1 MLRSSLKRFMIG
13 RHLRDAIGRGLVEL
27 DEGVTFAAGLQL
39 KLEGIGLQLRVGK
52 RSHLDGR
59 IVVRGSGHV
68 HIGAHCSFRAGTYL
82 GSVVGIDIGDS
93 VFGAEGVFIVDN
105 NNHPLDPEA
114 RRVMTQHPMGHPLW
128 QWTAPGVA
136 SAATRI
142 GDNVWLGRNS
152 AVLKGVDI
160 GNDSVVALAAV
171 LTKSVPEGAVVAG
184 NPARVVRRLY

>member
-1 MLRSSLKRFMIG
+1 MLRSSLRRFMIG

-39 KLEGIGLQLRVGK
+39 KLEGSGLQLRVGK

-68 HIGAHCSFRAGTYL
+68 HIGAHCSFRVGTYL

-142 GDNVWLGRNS
+142 GDNVWLGRNA

-160 GNDSVVALAAV
+160 GADCIVALGAIV
-171 LTKSVPEGAVVAG
+171 TKTIPSGCIAAG
-184 NPARVVRRLY
+184 NPATVVRSLN